1 MEIIIDLIVITFI
14 LLCVCFGYKKGLVN
28 LGIRMLSFL
37 VAIIIT
43 FVLYRPVSMIIINCT
58 QIDESIENVIV
69 EKFDKE
75 KTANEEGQDIN
86 FIENTK
92 NNILV
97 SVAKPLSHNIIYAIV
112 MALLFIISQII
123 LFFISSLSEIVT
135 KLPVINQLNKAGGI
149 LYGIILAF
157 FIIYLVLLI
166 ISFIAK
172 LNPNSEVEQLI
183 QSTYVT
189 KLLYEYNIF
198 NIFIF
203 N

>member
-1 MEIIIDLIVITFI
+1 MEIMIDLIVITFI
-14 LLCVCFGYKKGLVN
+14 LLCVFFGYKKGLVN

-97 SVAKPLSHNIIYAIV
+97 SVAKPLSHNIIYVIV
-112 MALLFIISQII
+112 MALLFIISKII

-135 KLPVINQLNKAGGI
+135 KFPVINQLNKAGGI